1 MVKGIRAAGN
11 EVEQLVMA
19 GCSHLSMWEQPD
31 AYRNAVDQWLRR
43 HD

>member
-1 MVKGIRAAGN
+1 
-11 EVEQLVMA
+11 MA
-19 GCSHLSMWEQPD
+19 GCSHLPMWEQPD